1 MRTILAWA
9 YYSVSVGWQTGV
21 VFILWGCLLLGACY
35 SWTRTVDEFAVQVSR
50 RAEQVTTG
58 KVTLNFGYSHLYQM
72 YCGEKSIGV

>member
-9 YYSVSVGWQTGV
+9 YYSVSAGWQVG
-21 VFILWGCLLLGACY
+21 VFILWVCVLLGACY
-35 SWTRTVDEFAVQVSR
+35 GWTRTVDEFALQVSR

-72 YCGEKSIGV
+72 YRGEKSIAV